1 MGLFFSRY
9 YNGYRP
15 SVVTTNLEII
25 KKILVKDFT
34 NFMDRP
40 VWDMFDM
47 HCLYANCVCVF
58 SVIVHFHVNA
68 SDCWVLQLFDSAMIV
83 GSYSCLTPP

>member
-15 SVVTTNLEII
+15 TVVTTNQEII

-40 VWDMFDM
+40 VWDMFYM

-58 SVIVHFHVNA
+58 SVIA
-68 SDCWVLQLFDSAMIV
+68 LFTSMLLIV